1 MALIMTTFGLFYD
14 EPQKTKSNNFDNLL
28 HVLGSYRSNIRTI
41 LQKNAKLIRK
51 VSKEIKT
58 DASDTASLDND
69 KKFNEF
75 IKDIKTN
82 NENLLKECDI
92 LRDQHLL
99 NMGILIDDRPNNE
112 FVVKVLDANQLQQ
125 EKEKRECDLNK
136 KKDTDQKK

>member
-1 MALIMTTFGLFYD
+1 MTTLGLFYD
-14 EPQKTKSNNFDNLL
+14 EAQKTKSNNFDNLL
-28 HVLGSYRSNIRTI
+28 HVLGSYRSNIRAI

-51 VSKEIKT
+51 ISKDIKT
-58 DASDTASLDND
+58 DTSDTATLDNNN
-69 KKFNEF
+69 KYNEF
-75 IKDIKTN
+75 IKGIKTN
-82 NENLLKECDI
+82 NEELLKECDI

-136 KKDTDQKK
+136 KKDSD